1 MPPDPS
7 PPDGADVPVS
17 IIIPNHNRR
26 DLVGEAIESALEQGP
41 EFEVIVVDDG
51 SSDDSWPIIQSFG
64 ARLRAFRQEN
74 AGAGA
79 ARNAALRIA
88 RGRYVR
94 FLDSDDR
101 MPPHSLRA
109 QLGSAERLPP
119 LQVAVGDAA
128 SIDAQGKL
136 FESGI
141 GYGYAASAP
150 PGPIPRATVL
160 RNVMSVCLPLFPAE
174 ALRALGGFD
183 PSVAISEDHELAIR
197 LLRAGYRFVRLP
209 IVVCE
214 VREHGGERLS
224 RNLGAEGFR
233 RLESTYSRLWGAL
246 EADGAQDLTTEE
258 RGALG
263 QLVWTL
269 ARDAVRSGFPEEA
282 RRLFG
287 LAGRIGGRRARTG
300 RLPARLAYRLLPP
313 VSAEHLLNG
322 VKKLAGRRA

>member
-1 MPPDPS
+1 MPPEPP

-17 IIIPNHNRR
+17 IIVPNYNRR
-26 DLVGEAIESALEQGP
+26 NLVGEAIESALEQGP

-51 SSDDSWPIIQSFG
+51 STDDSWRAIQAFG
-64 ARLRAFRQEN
+64 ARIRAFRQEN

-79 ARNAALRIA
+79 ARNAALKLA

-109 QLGSAERLPP
+109 QLDSAERLPP
-119 LQVAVGDAA
+119 LHIAVGDAA
-128 SIDAQGKL
+128 SIDARGTI

-150 PGPIPRATVL
+150 PGPLPRSTVL
-160 RNVMSVCLPLFPAE
+160 RHVMSVCLPLFPTQ
-174 ALRALGGFD
+174 ALRTLGGFD
-183 PSVAISEDHELAIR
+183 ESVAISEDHELAIR
-197 LLRAGYRFVRLP
+197 LLRAGYCFVRLP
-209 IVVCE
+209 VVVCE
-214 VREHGGERLS
+214 VREHGGDRLS
-224 RNLGAEGFR
+224 RNLGSEGYR
-233 RLESTYSRLWGAL
+233 RLESTYSSLWSAL
-246 EADGAQDLTTEE
+246 EADARQDLTREE

-269 ARDAVRSGFPEEA
+269 ARDAVRSGFAEEA
-282 RRLFG
+282 RRLFD

-313 VSAEHLLNG
+313 VSAEHLLNR
-322 VKKLAGRRA
+322 VKTLAGRRA